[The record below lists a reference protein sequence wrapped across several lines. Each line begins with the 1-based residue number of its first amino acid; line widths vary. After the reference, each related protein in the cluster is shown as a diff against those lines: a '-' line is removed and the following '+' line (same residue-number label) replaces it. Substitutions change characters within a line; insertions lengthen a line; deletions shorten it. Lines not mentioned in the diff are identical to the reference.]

1 MAFET
6 ELKEVKSSYGDESR
20 TFKRRRDAFRRK
32 YKTFN
37 PNLYDSDERKTIFEK
52 ILRTPNSANDIRWCV
67 ENKANMYSV
76 SVSTSKVLISGLI
89 NKSFCDYHSFSAMK
103 KSFPSYTRLI
113 RCAPKIYGRFLSTTK
128 SLRST

>member
-6 ELKEVKSSYGDESR
+6 ELKEVKSLIGDEER

-37 PNLYDSDERKTIFEK
+37 PNLLLSEENKTIFEK
-52 ILRTPNSANDIRWCV
+52 ILRTPNSANDIKWCI

-76 SVSTSKVLISGLI
+76 SILTSIK
-89 NKSFCDYHSFSAMK
+89 C
-103 KSFPSYTRLI
+103 
-113 RCAPKIYGRFLSTTK
+113 
-128 SLRST
+128 

>member
-6 ELKEVKSSYGDESR
+6 ELKEVKSLYGDEEK

-37 PNLYDSDERKTIFEK
+37 PNLYIEDERKTIFEK
-52 ILRTPNSANDIRWCV
+52 ILRTPNSANDIKFCV

-76 SVSTSKVLISGLI
+76 SISI
-89 NKSFCDYHSFSAMK
+89 
-103 KSFPSYTRLI
+103 LI
-113 RCAPKIYGRFLSTTK
+113 RC
-128 SLRST
+128 